1 MSRRRLLLAL
11 SLLSLAGTP
20 LAQTHDVVDEG
31 DNGEALAIDGL
42 PAQQLTPQILYQ
54 LLLAEIAGQRRQFG
68 LSVSAYLDLARS
80 TRDPRIAR
88 RAAEISLHARQLDT
102 ALEAARLWNELQ
114 PQDAMAK
121 QTLANVLVATQ
132 RLDELAVVLQRE
144 LAAAGPAIAP
154 NLLRLNRV
162 LASQSDKAAV
172 MRLVEKLTLPYLEL
186 AEAHFVRAQAAVN
199 AKDVMR
205 GIAEI
210 DQALAINPDWEMA
223 AVFKVQNLPEGQAQT
238 DFVANY
244 VKAHPAARE
253 MRLAY
258 ARSLVSEKRY
268 EDARR
273 EFRTLL
279 ESFPENAEIAYAVG
293 MLSLEL
299 NDAADA
305 EARLKQVVAL
315 GQAKVDGALFYLAR
329 IAEAAS
335 RTEDALRWYGDV
347 AHGEYFVQARVR
359 GAQILNHF
367 DRVLEA
373 RVWLQQG
380 RERSRPDAPALA
392 VAEAQLLRERGQ
404 SADAYEFL
412 QRQLTQ
418 YVDNDELLY
427 EAGLAA
433 ERLQR
438 MADAEKYFRR
448 LIETK
453 PKSPQ
458 GYNALGYSLA
468 DRNERL
474 DEAEALIDK
483 ALALAPDDFY
493 ILDSKGWVLYR
504 RGKAEQALEYLRR
517 AYSARAE
524 PEIAAHFG
532 EVLWKLGRRDEASKL
547 WREANQAAPDNAE
560 LMATMK
566 RFLP

>member
-1 MSRRRLLLAL
+1 MLRRRLLLAL
-11 SLLSLAGTP
+11 SLLSLAGSP
-20 LAQTHDVVDEG
+20 FAQTHDIVDDDDGPVV
-31 DNGEALAIDGL
+31 DGL

-68 LSVSAYLDLARS
+68 LSVPAYLDLARS

-88 RAAEISLHARQLDT
+88 RSAEIALHARQFDA
-102 ALEAARLWNELQ
+102 ALEATRLWTELQ
-114 PQDAMAK
+114 PQDALAK

-132 RLDELAVVLQRE
+132 RLDELAVVLQRD
-144 LAAAGPAIAP
+144 LAVAGPSVGPI
-154 NLLRLNRV
+154 LLRLNRV

-186 AEAHFVRAQAAVN
+186 AEAHFVRAQSAVN
-199 AKDVMR
+199 ARDAMR

-210 DQALAINPDWEMA
+210 DQALAIQPDWEMA
-223 AVFKVQNLPEGQAQT
+223 AVFKAQNLPEGQARQ
-238 DFVANY
+238 DFVAGF
-244 VKAHPAARE
+244 VKAYPAARE
-253 MRLAY
+253 MRLVY
-258 ARSLVSEKRY
+258 ARSLISEKRF

-279 ESFPENAEIAYAVG
+279 ESFPDNAEIAFAVG
-293 MLSLEL
+293 MLSMEL
-299 NDAADA
+299 NDGADA
-305 EARLKQVVAL
+305 EIRLRQVVAL
-315 GQAKVDGALFYLAR
+315 GQAKVDGARFYLAR
-329 IAEAAS
+329 IAEVGS

-373 RVWLQQG
+373 RTWLQQG
-380 RERSRPDAPALA
+380 RERSPPDAPALA

-404 SADAYEFL
+404 LTDAFDFL
-412 QRQLTQ
+412 QRQLVQ

-438 MADAEKYFRR
+438 LGDAEKYFRR

-468 DRNERL
+468 DRSERL
-474 DEAEALIDK
+474 EEAEALIDK

-504 RGKAEQALEYLRR
+504 RGKAEQALDYLRR
-517 AYSARAE
+517 AYTARAE

-532 EVLWKLGRRDEASKL
+532 EVLWKLGRHEEASKL

>member
-1 MSRRRLLLAL
+1 MPRRHLLLAL
-11 SLLSLAGTP
+11 SLLLLAGTP
-20 LAQTHDVVDEG
+20 CAQPHDVVED
-31 DNGEALAIDGL
+31 DDAPVIAGL
-42 PAQQLTPQILYQ
+42 PEQQLTPQILYQ

-68 LSVSAYLDLARS
+68 FSVSAYLDLARS

-88 RAAEISLHARQLDT
+88 RAAEIALHARQFDA
-102 ALEAARLWNELQ
+102 ALEATRLWNELQ
-114 PQDAMAK
+114 PQDGLAK

-132 RLDELAVVLQRE
+132 RLDELAVVLQRD
-144 LAAAGPAIAP
+144 LAGAGPSVGT

-162 LASQSDKAAV
+162 LASQSDKVAV

-186 AEAHFVRAQAAVN
+186 AEAHFVRAQSAVN
-199 AKDVMR
+199 ARDVMR

-210 DQALAINPDWEMA
+210 DQALAIKPDWEMA
-223 AVFKVQNLPEGQAQT
+223 AVFKAQNLPEGQALR
-238 DFVANY
+238 DFVAAY
-244 VKAHPAARE
+244 VTAHPAARE
-253 MRLAY
+253 MRLTY
-258 ARSLVSEKRY
+258 ARTLVAEKRF

-273 EFRTLL
+273 EFRALL

-299 NDAADA
+299 NDGADA
-305 EARLKQVVAL
+305 EVRLKQVVAL
-315 GQAKVDGALFYLAR
+315 GQGKVDGARFYLAR
-329 IAEAAS
+329 IAEAGL
-335 RTEDALRWYGDV
+335 RTEDALRWYGAV

-373 RVWLQQG
+373 RAWLQQG
-380 RERSRPDAPALA
+380 RDRSKPDAPALA
-392 VAEAQLLRERGQ
+392 VAEAQLLRERGE
-404 SADAYEFL
+404 STDAFEFL
-412 QRQLTQ
+412 QRQLVQ

-453 PKSPQ
+453 PTSPQ

-468 DRNERL
+468 ERSERL
-474 DEAEALIDK
+474 EEAEILIDK

-504 RGKAEQALEYLRR
+504 RGKAEQSLDYLRR
-517 AYSARAE
+517 AYAARAE
-524 PEIAAHFG
+524 PEIAAHLG
-532 EVLWKLGRRDEASKL
+532 EVLWKLGHREEASKL
-547 WREANQAAPDNAE
+547 WREANQVAPDNAE

>member
-31 DNGEALAIDGL
+31 DNGEAPAIDGL